1 MIGSNQLAWRAI
13 ENGFALHRWQTKTPL
28 LHVVP
33 DTVHPGM
40 WRIRSLDGRLTDMA
54 NLPRARDA
62 AVAIAL
68 ETLNAGKR
76 GRQSPLETAPV
87 CSEPA
92 PLLSTLD
99 QWRQASSQLVS
110 GLGEPA
116 LDAAERGGAAAA
128 AASPAA
134 DDRDRDEESRR

>member
-1 MIGSNQLAWRAI
+1 MIESNQLTWRTI

-68 ETLNAGKR
+68 ET
-76 GRQSPLETAPV
+76 APV

-128 AASPAA
+128 AAS
-134 DDRDRDEESRR
+134 